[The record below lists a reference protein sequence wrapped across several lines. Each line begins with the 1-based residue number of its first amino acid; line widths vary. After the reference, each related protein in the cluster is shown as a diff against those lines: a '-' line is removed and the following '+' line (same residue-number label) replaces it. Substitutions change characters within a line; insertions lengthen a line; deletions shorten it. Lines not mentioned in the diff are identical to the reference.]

1 MVHVRPKR
9 KEFELR
15 KIGLCGDAGVRGV
28 CFSKTGI
35 RLRDVEGVETP
46 VEKGKLNFDGVGPP
60 RVPSTLRYTSP
71 KVPMRVIVIYDFCTG
86 YVVRPD
92 V

>member
-1 MVHVRPKR
+1 M
-9 KEFELR
+9 EFELR
-15 KIGLCGDAGVRGV
+15 KLGLWVTLGSFF
-28 CFSKTGI
+28 FSRYEQGI